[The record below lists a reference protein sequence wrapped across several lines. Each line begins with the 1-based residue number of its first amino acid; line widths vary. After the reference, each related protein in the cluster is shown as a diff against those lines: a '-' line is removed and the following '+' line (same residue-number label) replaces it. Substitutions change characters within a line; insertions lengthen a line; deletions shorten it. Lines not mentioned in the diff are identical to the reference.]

1 MYNQT
6 KQMRCDFIRGKS
18 QKEMDD
24 MLPLYARIIA
34 SVCPCEET
42 EFPER
47 FDTELARQ
55 LKEASVKTLA
65 NHRTEI
71 AGSLLGLYYKENG
84 QIFES
89 DRNKKFLQ
97 DSDQPA
103 LFKDI
108 CFKHQ
113 FPTGVQKI
121 VTVWEKVKKGIC
133 LRPYPFILS
142 VLQLVE
148 RADFSLTTQDIG
160 FYILNASDV
169 LQGHATPSEVFAAIM
184 ADKKNGVVRKI
195 AANGKAMSYAF
206 QHIREQLNYLEL
218 ANLIFIDS
226 TGVVRVNHLE
236 QAAVDT
242 FVATMKEPV
251 FFDFT
256 HFDLDSLDGRKA
268 ARVAWDKYYG
278 ELSAPALSGIFA
290 TSASAIVHSPPQDG
304 EKVQGKEST
313 SSTTELGDE
322 GESVVFKYEKAR
334 VKAYSSRL
342 ANRVL
347 ALGKTKGLGYDI
359 QSVVAESGE
368 EAEFSKYIE
377 VKTTKRVTMPSIED
391 ASWFD
396 NFTLTR
402 NEYLAAAQ
410 HSKFYSVFRV
420 YFTRDGV
427 AFYVIGN
434 IVQKAKDG
442 KIEVVPLTY
451 RVDFSNK
458 SIDSVIHEQ
467 EIQDQINA

>member
-6 KQMRCDFIRGKS
+6 RQMRCDFIRGKS

-42 EFPER
+42 EFPKR
-47 FDTELARQ
+47 FDSELAKQ
-55 LKEASVKTLA
+55 LKDASAKTLA

-103 LFKDI
+103 LFKDV

-121 VTVWEKVKKGIC
+121 VTVWEKVRNGVC
-133 LRPYPFILS
+133 FRPYPFILS
-142 VLQLVE
+142 VLQLAE
-148 RADFSLTTQDIG
+148 SSNLFLTTQDVG

-169 LQGHATPSEVFAAIM
+169 LQGHATPSEVCAAIM
-184 ADKKNGVVRKI
+184 SDRKNGIVRKI
-195 AANGKAMSYAF
+195 TADGKASSYTF

-218 ANLIFIDS
+218 ANLIFVDS
-226 TGVVRVNHLE
+226 TGVVRINHLE
-236 QAAVDT
+236 QATVDA
-242 FVATMKEPV
+242 FVATLKEPL

-256 HFDLDSLDGRKA
+256 RFDLDSPDGR
-268 ARVAWDKYYG
+268 RVAQAAWDKYYG
-278 ELSAPALSGIFA
+278 ELSTPALGGIFV
-290 TSASAIVHSPPQDG
+290 TSASAIVHAPPQDG
-304 EKVQGKEST
+304 EEVHGNET

-322 GESVVFKYEKAR
+322 GESIVFKYEKAR

-347 ALGKTKGLGYDI
+347 ALGKTRGLGYDI

-377 VKTTKRVTMPSIED
+377 VKTTKRVTMPSIDD

-410 HSKFYSVFRV
+410 HLKFYSVFRV
-420 YFTRDGV
+420 YFTRHGV

-434 IVQKAKDG
+434 IVQKAKEG

-458 SIDSVIHEQ
+458 SIDSVIQEQ
-467 EIQDQINA
+467 EIQEQINA